1 MKKLI
6 SFSLWGN
13 NPKYCIG
20 AIKNAE
26 LASVIY
32 PDWICRFY
40 CNKDVPQETI
50 HSLIS
55 KPNTEVFILQ
65 KEANWKFATTRFLAM
80 SDFSYDYVIFRDADS
95 RLNLREKHAVDEWIN
110 SGKILHIMKDHP
122 NHSGFPI
129 LAGMFGIKGK
139 TVSNIDEV
147 LNSHQDN
154 EHYFYDQKFLQK
166 YLYPQFINDV
176 HINDEIF
183 NNKPF
188 PTPRNNYEFVGEIFN
203 EKDQKM
209 YKEHTAS
216 LINFLNTS
224 FT

>member
-6 SFSLWGN
+6 SFSLWGE

-26 LASVIY
+26 LAIDIY

-40 CNKDVPQETI
+40 CNKNVPTKILQN
-50 HSLIS
+50 LIE
-55 KPNTEVFILQ
+55 KPNTEVFTINQ
-65 KEANWKFATTRFLAM
+65 NADWKFATSRFLAM
-80 SDFSYDYVIFRDADS
+80 SDYSCDYIIFRDADS
-95 RLNLREKHAVDEWIN
+95 RLNMREKYAVEEWMN
-110 SGKILHIMKDHP
+110 SGKTLHIMKDHP
-122 NHSGFPI
+122 GHAVWPI

-139 TVSNIDEV
+139 MISNIDEV
-147 LNSHQDN
+147 LNFHEDK
-154 EHYFYDQKFLQK
+154 EHYHYDQKFLQK

-188 PTPRNNYEFVGEIFN
+188 PTLRNDYEFVGEVFD
-203 EKDQKM
+203 EKDQNM
-209 YKEHTAS
+209 YKEHRVS
-216 LINFLNTS
+216 LVNYLNK
-224 FT
+224 